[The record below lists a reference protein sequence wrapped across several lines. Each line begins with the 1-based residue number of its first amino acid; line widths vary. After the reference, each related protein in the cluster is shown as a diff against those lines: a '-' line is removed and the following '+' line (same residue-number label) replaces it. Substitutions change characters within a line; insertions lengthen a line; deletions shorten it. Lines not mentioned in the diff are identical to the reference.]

1 MGLFRRIF
9 GKTNEE
15 PINTETINTKDVTN
29 VAEAEADTTIAVNDT
44 AELEDV
50 DETQVEL
57 DSATIP
63 IATAPLPVRNV
74 ADGVT
79 RPLSPDQMFAQDGL
93 FASQSES
100 ITYGVATD
108 VGKVRSNNQDA
119 AASLFITNQSVDK
132 HPDFG
137 LFVVADGMGGHHDG
151 EKASAITVREL
162 VSEITQTIY
171 LPMISSDPDIE
182 RVPITEAI
190 INAVQKAN
198 EKVSQS
204 VPDGGTTCTAVAIID
219 DLAHFGH
226 VGDSR
231 AYLITKDG
239 LEQITRD
246 HSLVQRLIELGQITE
261 EEAKDHPQKNVLYR
275 AVGQTDSLE
284 VDALTRRLPSDSRLL
299 ICSDGLWGL
308 VEDRE
313 IFEVTMN
320 TPDPQQ
326 ACNKLIELANA
337 GGGQDNITVIIL
349 KVAST

>member
-15 PINTETINTKDVTN
+15 PINTETMNTKNATKVVESEETSL
-29 VAEAEADTTIAVNDT
+29 VNDT
-44 AELEDV
+44 TELNET
-50 DETQVEL
+50 DETE
-57 DSATIP
+57 SAINAATIP
-63 IATAPLPVRNV
+63 VATAPLPIRNV

-79 RPLSPDQMFAQDGL
+79 RPLSPDQMFTQEGL
-93 FASQSES
+93 FSNHNES
-100 ITYGVATD
+100 ITFGVATD
-108 VGKVRSNNQDA
+108 IGKIRTNNQDA
-119 AASLFITNQSVDK
+119 ATSMFIANRSVDNY
-132 HPDFG
+132 PDFG

-151 EKASAITVREL
+151 EKASAITVREM
-162 VSEITQTIY
+162 ITQITKNIY

-190 INAVQKAN
+190 IDAVQKAN
-198 EKVSQS
+198 ERVISS

-246 HSLVQRLIELGQITE
+246 HSLVKRLIELGQITE

-275 AVGQTDSLE
+275 ALGQNDSLE
-284 VDALTRRLPSDSRLL
+284 VDALTRRLPANSRLL
-299 ICSDGLWGL
+299 ICSDGLWG
-308 VEDRE
+308 VIEERD

-326 ACNKLIELANA
+326 ACDKLIELANA
-337 GGGQDNITVIIL
+337 GGGPDNITVIIL